1 MNLKEAAELV
11 DLPRSIVERLHKDG
25 MIDDPVSDHDLKG
38 LAIIAFVRGRI
49 WYLRRFLAPLPKR
62 YKQKIIEEGGL
73 SRAERYALSCYLN
86 AEAGERVSIEDV
98 VQRVHHHLKV
108 RLTKKQIV
116 KIRATAY
123 DIRRKRRSDPT
134 KNS

>member
-25 MIDDPVSDHDLKG
+25 MIDDPVSDYDLKG

-49 WYLRRFLAPLPKR
+49 WYLRRLLAPLPKH
-62 YKQKIIEEGGL
+62 YKQKIIDEGDL

-86 AEAGERVSIEDV
+86 AEPGERILAEDV
-98 VQRVHHHLKV
+98 IQRVQYHLNV
-108 RLTKKQIV
+108 RLTKKQII
-116 KIRATAY
+116 KIRARAY
-123 DIRRKRRSDPT
+123 DVRRKRQMA
-134 KNS
+134 KK